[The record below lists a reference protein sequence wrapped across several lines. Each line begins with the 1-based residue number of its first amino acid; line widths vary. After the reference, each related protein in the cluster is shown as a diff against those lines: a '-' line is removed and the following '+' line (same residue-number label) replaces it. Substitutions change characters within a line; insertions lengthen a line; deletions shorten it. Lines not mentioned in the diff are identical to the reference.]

1 MDADVRPPVSRGNE
15 PSALTRDVPAP
26 APAAV
31 INHRPLPRSSSP
43 SKIQAGHGS
52 PTLPM
57 SYHAATVAPTLS
69 ARPRL
74 VRPSSRR
81 AAAASTG
88 GLRTVIR
95 TGRSPARSSTV
106 FHARAGLTGAR
117 SRSPSP
123 AMMGPVPPENEDEE
137 GVISRVPATP
147 SDGDNQDVPAQA
159 AQMATVA
166 QLLAEARAQSLL
178 APADLDRFDAMA
190 DKNGLRDLPVDHATW
205 LAMVAA
211 MQHVDAPPLASAS
224 VSMSASA
231 MASGSTDAPV
241 LPLDQPGP
249 NDDASQTDPDALSM
263 PTSPSSGGTWV
274 TTSRASLPLADAAD
288 VITGSTDAVV
298 DDHHDPAWLSARLD
312 RLPRQAVP
320 TKLGTAPARTRRG
333 STSSRTASPTR
344 RASTTTSGHSMPD
357 LLGPDS
363 DDQDPTTPEPSRR
376 APPPLRRRGTLA
388 GPKPDPLTTSTSDDD
403 LVRRLESQLADRD
416 RTIRS
421 LRDRARLLAA
431 HHDRNAAHLADAEAA
446 AKDLADSLAT
456 ARASAA
462 LARRDASAAVA
473 AEAAAAAERDKAVEA
488 LRRLEPQLSA
498 ARVARDEL
506 RSVVEPLREQVAEL
520 EAERAALVE
529 QVEELAAREGEL
541 VVQLEACQAE
551 LAVAQA
557 VAVEHQHAATLLAG
571 ASLAEEEGVEAE
583 EADVVESAGLA
594 MHEQAD
600 ESLGGSRASLSS
612 AAARKRASLCD
623 ELESADALFS
633 SSSMARHSR
642 VVDTDEERAQMAA
655 RIEEL
660 VANQER
666 SVRTI
671 EDLEAQLDM
680 ARHAPPRIVDT
691 GEEERAQLVAR
702 IDELVAVQERSA
714 STIKALKAQ
723 LDMAR
728 HAPPRIVD
736 TGEEERVQMA
746 ARIDE
751 LVAAQERSA
760 GKIKDLETQLEM
772 AHQVIQHLAE
782 THMAATAAARPG
794 SPTKPTAYSA
804 PPTPARGLIQARPP
818 APAPLV
824 QPKPVERASTPP
836 NAPAEPEL
844 ISATTT
850 PVLEPTH
857 EPRTLSVSSSP
868 VLTTITTPVLPPRD
882 QPFAGAWPPLP
893 RRNPL
898 IATASTASLVRP
910 VSPPAEAT
918 HRRLGSVSSSTS
930 SAAPLAATQTT
941 VSVGGDGASPTDHGV
956 CPAAPAVPTG
966 WRLVPSLVRGTV
978 VLVLLHAMCLVT
990 GSAATAWPGVSH
1002 DHTVPVDDDE
1012 DEDERSPS
1020 PSRVPLVRTP
1030 TVRSR
1035 ASTATGSVA
1044 PVAAV
1049 TIAPK
1054 RPVVVFQGRLR
1065 RLNGW
1070 VRVGDVER
1078 AAAPQQT
1085 VGEEEEDDVSLGVDS
1100 DDDDGGYESAVESEA
1115 PRAVSPMPPV
1125 RRSRMAWLFGGWW
1138 AWY

>member
-1 MDADVRPPVSRGNE
+1 MDADVRPPAYRGNDNE
-15 PSALTRDVPAP
+15 PDAAVDPAP
-26 APAAV
+26 ADV
-31 INHRPLPRSSSP
+31 IDHHHLPHPPSP
-43 SKIQAGHGS
+43 SKIQAVHGS
-52 PTLPM
+52 RPRPK

-81 AAAASTG
+81 AAAASSG

-95 TGRSPARSSTV
+95 TGRSPTRLGTTAHQQPAAV
-106 FHARAGLTGAR
+106 AGPR
-117 SRSPSP
+117 SRSPRP
-123 AMMGPVPPENEDEE
+123 AVTVPVPPENGDGEE
-137 GVISRVPATP
+137 VISRAPAT
-147 SDGDNQDVPAQA
+147 SNDDQDAPTE
-159 AQMATVA
+159 MATVA

-211 MQHVDAPPLASAS
+211 MQHADAPPAPAPAPVMAAGPVDAPAA
-224 VSMSASA
+224 
-231 MASGSTDAPV
+231 
-241 LPLDQPGP
+241 PLDQSDP
-249 NDDASQTDPDALSM
+249 NDGVPQADPDASSL

-288 VITGSTDAVV
+288 LITDSTDAVV
-298 DDHHDPAWLSARLD
+298 DDHHDPTWLSARLD

-320 TKLGTAPARTRRG
+320 TKLATAPARTRRG
-333 STSSRTASPTR
+333 STSSRTASPAR
-344 RASTTTSGHSMPD
+344 RPSTTATGHSMPD
-357 LLGPDS
+357 LLAPDS
-363 DDQDPTTPEPSRR
+363 DDQDPTTPEPRRR
-376 APPPLRRRGTLA
+376 APPALRRRDTLA
-388 GPKPDPLTTSTSDDD
+388 GPKPDPHATSISDDD
-403 LVRRLESQLADRD
+403 LVRRLESQLVDRD
-416 RTIRS
+416 RTIRT
-421 LRDRARLLAA
+421 LRDHTRLLAA
-431 HHDRNAAHLADAEAA
+431 HHDRDAAHLADAEAA
-446 AKDLADSLAT
+446 AKELADALAA

-462 LARRDASAAVA
+462 LARRDALAAVA

-488 LRRLEPQLSA
+488 LRRLEPQLTA
-498 ARVARDEL
+498 ARTARDEL
-506 RSVVEPLREQVAEL
+506 RSAVEPLREQMAEL

-541 VVQLEACQAE
+541 ITQLEACQAE

-557 VAVEHQHAATLLAG
+557 VAAEHQHAATLLAG
-571 ASLAEEEGVEAE
+571 ASLADEEEVEHE
-583 EADVVESAGLA
+583 KLDKVESVELP
-594 MHEQAD
+594 MHEQGVD
-600 ESLGGSRASLSS
+600 ESLGGSKASLSS
-612 AAARKRASLCD
+612 VARKRASLCD

-642 VVDTDEERAQMAA
+642 VVETDEERAQMAA

-660 VANQER
+660 AVAQER

-671 EDLEAQLDM
+671 KDLEVQLDK
-680 ARHAPPRIVDT
+680 AQHAPPRIIDT
-691 GEEERAQLVAR
+691 GEEERAQLAAR
-702 IDELVAVQERSA
+702 IDELVAAQERNVQ
-714 STIKALKAQ
+714 TIKVLETQ
-723 LDMAR
+723 LDMTR
-728 HAPPRIVD
+728 HAPPRIID

-746 ARIDE
+746 TRIDE

-772 AHQVIQHLAE
+772 AHQVIQHLAA
-782 THMAATAAARPG
+782 THMAATAATARPG
-794 SPTKPTAYSA
+794 LLTKPSAYSA
-804 PPTPARGLIQARPP
+804 PPTPVRGLIQARPSTP
-818 APAPLV
+818 APPV
-824 QPKPVERASTPP
+824 QPIPIERAATPP

-850 PVLEPTH
+850 PVLGPASEPLT
-857 EPRTLSVSSSP
+857 PSASLSP
-868 VLTTITTPVLPPRD
+868 VLTSITTPTLPPRD

-898 IATASTASLVRP
+898 MATASTASLVRP
-910 VSPPAEAT
+910 VSPPAEAA
-918 HRRLGSVSSSTS
+918 HRRFGSVSSSTS

-941 VSVGGDGASPTDHGV
+941 VSVGGGSGASPTDHGV

-990 GSAATAWPGVSH
+990 GSSATAWPDVSH
-1002 DHTVPVDDDE
+1002 DHTVPVDDGE
-1012 DEDERSPS
+1012 DVSERSPS
-1020 PSRVPLVRTP
+1020 PSRIPLVRTP

-1070 VRVGDVER
+1070 VRVGDVDR
-1078 AAAPQQT
+1078 AAASQQQA
-1085 VGEEEEDDVSLGVDS
+1085 VGEGEEDDVSLGVDS
-1100 DDDDGGYESAVESEA
+1100 DDDDDDGYESAVESEA
-1115 PRAVSPMPPV
+1115 PRAASPVGGPV
-1125 RRSRMAWLFGGWW
+1125 RQSRMAWLFSGWW

>member
-1 MDADVRPPVSRGNE
+1 MDADVRPLVYRDNE
-15 PSALTRDVPAP
+15 PLTCTSD
-26 APAAV
+26 AADHARADV
-31 INHRPLPRSSSP
+31 INHHQLPPPSSP
-43 SKIQAGHGS
+43 SKIQVTHGS
-52 PTLPM
+52 LTLPKN
-57 SYHAATVAPTLS
+57 YHAATVAPTLS

-81 AAAASTG
+81 AAAASSG

-95 TGRSPARSSTV
+95 TGRSPARPSAMP
-106 FHARAGLTGAR
+106 HACASFTGSR
-117 SRSPSP
+117 PRSPSP
-123 AMMGPVPPENEDEE
+123 AVTAPATPVNDDEE
-137 GVISRVPATP
+137 SVISRVPATLN
-147 SDGDNQDVPAQA
+147 DDQDAPEE
-159 AQMATVA
+159 MATVA

-211 MQHVDAPPLASAS
+211 MQRFDAPASAPATATGS
-224 VSMSASA
+224 INASA
-231 MASGSTDAPV
+231 PS
-241 LPLDQPGP
+241 LDQSGP
-249 NDDASQTDPDALSM
+249 IDDVSQTDPDTPST

-288 VITGSTDAVV
+288 LDTGSTDAVV
-298 DDHHDPAWLSARLD
+298 DDHHDPAWLTARLD
-312 RLPRQAVP
+312 RLPRQSCP
-320 TKLGTAPARTRRG
+320 PITKLGTAPTRTRRG
-333 STSSRTASPTR
+333 STSSRTTSPTR
-344 RASTTTSGHSMPD
+344 RVSTTSSGHSMPD
-357 LLGPDS
+357 LLAPS
-363 DDQDPTTPEPSRR
+363 EDDQDPTTPEPPRR

-388 GPKPDPLTTSTSDDD
+388 GPKPDPLTSTSDDD

-421 LRDRARLLAA
+421 LRDRTRLLAA
-431 HHDRNAAHLADAEAA
+431 HYDRDAAHLADAEAA
-446 AKDLADSLAT
+446 AKDLADALAS

-462 LARRDASAAVA
+462 LARRDAIAAVA

-488 LRRLEPQLSA
+488 LRRLEPQLTA
-498 ARVARDEL
+498 VRGARDEL
-506 RSVVEPLREQVAEL
+506 RSAVEPLREQVAEL

-541 VVQLEACQAE
+541 VTQLEACQAE

-557 VAVEHQHAATLLAG
+557 VAAEHQHAATLLAG
-571 ASLAEEEGVEAE
+571 ASLADEEEVPEAE
-583 EADVVESAGLA
+583 RSDVVQSAGLP
-594 MHEQAD
+594 MHEQVD
-600 ESLGGSRASLSS
+600 ESLGGSKASLSS
-612 AAARKRASLCD
+612 AARKRASLCD

-642 VVDTDEERAQMAA
+642 VADTDEERAQMAA

-660 VANQER
+660 AAVQER
-666 SVRTI
+666 SEERAQMAARIDELVAVQEQSVHTI
-671 EDLEAQLDM
+671 KDLEAQLDM
-680 ARHAPPRIVDT
+680 ARAAPPRIVDT
-691 GEEERAQLVAR
+691 GEEERAQ
-702 IDELVAVQERSA
+702 
-714 STIKALKAQ
+714 
-723 LDMAR
+723 
-728 HAPPRIVD
+728 
-736 TGEEERVQMA
+736 MA
-746 ARIDE
+746 ARIAA
-751 LVAAQERSA
+751 LLAAQEQST

-772 AHQVIQHLAE
+772 AHQVIQHLAA
-782 THMAATAAARPG
+782 THMAATAATRPG

-804 PPTPARGLIQARPP
+804 PPTPARGLIQARPST
-818 APAPLV
+818 PAPLV
-824 QPKPVERASTPP
+824 RPQPVERAATPP
-836 NAPAEPEL
+836 NGLAEPEL

-850 PVLEPTH
+850 PVLGPANEPLT
-857 EPRTLSVSSSP
+857 PSVSSSP
-868 VLTTITTPVLPPRD
+868 VLTTITTPTLPPRD

-910 VSPPAEAT
+910 VSPPAEAA
-918 HRRLGSVSSSTS
+918 HRRIGSVSSSTS
-930 SAAPLAATQTT
+930 STAPLAATQATI
-941 VSVGGDGASPTDHGV
+941 SVGGGSGASPTDHGV

-966 WRLVPSLVRGTV
+966 WRLVPLA
-978 VLVLLHAMCLVT
+978 H
-990 GSAATAWPGVSH
+990 VSH
-1002 DHTVPVDDDE
+1002 DHTVPVDDDDEE
-1012 DEDERSPS
+1012 DNDRSPS

-1070 VRVGDVER
+1070 VRVGDVDR
-1078 AAAPQQT
+1078 AAAPTQQA
-1085 VGEEEEDDVSLGVDS
+1085 VGEDEEDDVSLGVD
-1100 DDDDGGYESAVESEA
+1100 DDDDGYESAVESEA